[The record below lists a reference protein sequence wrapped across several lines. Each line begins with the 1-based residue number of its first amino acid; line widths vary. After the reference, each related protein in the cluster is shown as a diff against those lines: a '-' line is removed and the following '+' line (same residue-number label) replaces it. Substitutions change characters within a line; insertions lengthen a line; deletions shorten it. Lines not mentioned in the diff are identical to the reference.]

1 MWVPTCV
8 ALRLGSSTA
17 VRPHTPLPLHASCA
31 PASPLSATVSC
42 PRRSL
47 TTHTFVLGSGAGDE
61 VYEMHEDDEEEEE
74 EEYVY
79 VGEAWERGAEGC
91 GLCFFH
97 CRDPGELDDEENG

>member
-1 MWVPTCV
+1 
-8 ALRLGSSTA
+8 
-17 VRPHTPLPLHASCA
+17 
-31 PASPLSATVSC
+31 
-42 PRRSL
+42 L
-47 TTHTFVLGSGAGDE
+47 TTHTFVLRSGAEDE